1 MLYSL
6 PRYVCRGTKR
16 YVCIPVCLKS
26 SKTKTGDESSSKT
39 GRSKRFAN
47 TLNLPKTSF
56 QLTIKNG
63 AAASRERAIQR
74 MAGFQSLY
82 KWQREQDWNQSFV
95 LHDGP
100 PYANGKSHV
109 GHVVNKV
116 LKDIT
121 NRYKVLKRHKVHYVP
136 GWDCHGMPIEI
147 KALVNASGEYEHLP
161 ALEIRQKA
169 RDLVKKVVEDQK
181 KSFLQWGIMGD
192 WNSVYR
198 TLSPDYESAQLQVF
212 YNIYEKGYI
221 YKDYMPVYWSPS
233 SQTALAEAELE
244 YNHEHVSKSVFVKF
258 PLVTLRDRFKAELDD
273 AAKVWAVVWTTTPW
287 TLPFNQ
293 ALCYNPKL
301 RYAFVKDTTSLD
313 VFLCEAQFVEELKTL
328 VNGSLQTLFIVD
340 GLALETLRYQHPLSG
355 EVLPIVASN
364 HVTSGKGTGLVHTA
378 PAHGHDDFSVASVY
392 NLSKDCHVDG
402 QGVYTSGVDSSLL
415 GKTVG
420 VDADNAV
427 LAALHPFVLKVKD
440 YVHSYPYDW
449 RTKKPVIIRASQQWF
464 INTKELCPLAVES
477 LHDVKI
483 TPEQSKNSMIAELY
497 SRPYWC
503 ISRQRTWGVPIPVF
517 YNKMSG
523 EPLICRETVDHLRE
537 LILQHGSDCWWS
549 LPMQELLPDSLL
561 AQINKGK
568 SSDYEKGNDILDVWF
583 DSGVSWASVLKDV
596 DGQADVYMEGIDQ
609 YKGWFQTSLLTSVA
623 VKGKAPYRQ
632 IVTHGFATDEA
643 GMKMSKSVGNVIE
656 PEVVI
661 YGGKNK
667 EKSPSY
673 GVDVLRW
680 WVAHSH
686 HHQNI
691 NIGPALLKQFSE
703 DVFKVR
709 KCLRHMLGNLFDF
722 DPSVDCLP
730 YNKLTAVDKYML
742 YNLHCA
748 ITQIE
753 EGYESFSYNKVIQNV
768 EKFVYSDLSTFY
780 FSKTKDR
787 CYCSEAG
794 DTARKSSQTVQYYIT
809 KALISVIAPVV
820 PHLAEEVYQHLP
832 GSDTESSDTD
842 SVFKLGWSTPDV
854 EWGNVQSARD
864 LMPVFDMRREVADK
878 IGLEI
883 PVEFDIFIHSSPKLH
898 DLLRKIQPE
907 PTSTTSSLCEI
918 FQTSRVS
925 VLDDRPAVVLED
937 DAMIVKGSTLVW
949 ESDSSCEV
957 DFNILVA
964 PAELNICER
973 CRRYTAECYGT
984 PCQRCLGVMAQDWA
998 S

>member
-1 MLYSL
+1 MPKSNFG
-6 PRYVCRGTKR
+6 C
-16 YVCIPVCLKS
+16 PVCLKS
-26 SKTKTGDESSSKT
+26 NKSNIDQRALSAKSKKA

-56 QLTIKNG
+56 PLTIKDG
-63 AAASRERAIQR
+63 AAASRERAIQK
-74 MAGFQSLY
+74 MVGFQSLY
-82 KWQREQDWNQSFV
+82 KWQREQTWDKSFV

-100 PYANGKSHV
+100 PYANGKTHV

-121 NRYKVLKRHKVHYVP
+121 NRYKVLKKHKVHYVP

-147 KALVNASGEYEHLP
+147 KAIVTKSGEYQHLP
-161 ALEIRQKA
+161 PIEIRKKA
-169 RDLVKKVVEDQK
+169 RALAQKVVEEQK

-192 WNSVYR
+192 WNSVYK
-198 TLSPDYESAQLQVF
+198 TLSPEYESAQIRVF
-212 YNIYEKGYI
+212 GDIYEKGYI
-221 YKDYMPVYWSPS
+221 YRDYMPVYWSPS

-244 YNHEHVSKSVFVKF
+244 YNHEHVSKSVFLKF
-258 PLVTLRDRFKAELDD
+258 PLVSIRDQFRATIGD
-273 AAKVWAVVWTTTPW
+273 AAKIWAVVWTTTPW

-301 RYAFVKDTTSLD
+301 RYAFVKATKSSD
-313 VFLCEAQFVEELKTL
+313 VFLCEVQFVEELKTL
-328 VNGSLQTLFIVD
+328 VNEDLQILFAVD
-340 GLALETLRYQHPLSG
+340 GFTLETLRYSHPLSG
-355 EVLPIVASN
+355 DCLPLLGSN

-392 NLSKDCHVDG
+392 NLSKECHVDG
-402 QGVYTSGVDSSLL
+402 SGKYVSGVDKSLL

-420 VDADNAV
+420 IDANDAV
-427 LAALHPFVLKVKD
+427 LTALQPFVLKVKD

-464 INTKELCPLAVES
+464 INTQQLCPLAVES
-477 LHDVKI
+477 LRTVKI

-517 YNKMSG
+517 YNRMSG
-523 EPLICRETVDHLRE
+523 EPLICRETVEHISQLF
-537 LILQHGSDCWWS
+537 LQHGSDCWWS
-549 LPMQELLPDSLL
+549 YPVNVLLPDSLL
-561 AQINKGK
+561 AQIDKGK
-568 SSDYEKGNDILDVWF
+568 SSEYEKGTDILDVWF
-583 DSGVSWASVLKDV
+583 DSGVSWAYVLKDE
-596 DGQADVYMEGIDQ
+596 GGEADMYMEGIDQ
-609 YKGWFQTSLLTSVA
+609 FKGWFQTSLLTKVA
-623 VKGKAPYRQ
+623 AKGSAPYRQ

-643 GMKMSKSVGNVIE
+643 GLKMSKSVGNVIE
-656 PEVVI
+656 PELVI
-661 YGGKNK
+661 NGGKNK
-667 EKSPSY
+667 ETSPSY

-691 NIGPALLKQFSE
+691 NIGPSLLKQFSE

-722 DPSVDCLP
+722 DPSVDLLS
-730 YNKLTAVDKYML
+730 YDELTAVDKYML

-748 ITQIE
+748 ISQIE
-753 EGYESFSYNKVIQNV
+753 KSYESISYNKVIQNV
-768 EKFVYSDLSTFY
+768 EKFVYSDLSFFY
-780 FSKTKDR
+780 FNNTKDR

-794 DTARKSSQTVQYYIT
+794 DRSRRSSQTVQYHMT
-809 KALISVIAPVV
+809 RALVSAIAPIV

-832 GSDTESSDTD
+832 GSDNESSDAD
-842 SVFKLGWSTPDV
+842 SIFKLGWSKLEP
-854 EWGNVQSARD
+854 EWGNIQSARN

-878 IGLEI
+878 IGLES

-898 DLLRKIQPE
+898 SVLETIQPE
-907 PTSTTSSLCEI
+907 KSSTTSSLCEV
-918 FQTSRVS
+918 FQTSCVS
-925 VLDDRPAVVLED
+925 LLDCWPSVILED
-937 DAMIVKGSTLVW
+937 DTMMVKGSTLVW
-949 ESDSSCEV
+949 EPGSDTTSEV

-964 PAELNICER
+964 PAQLNICER
-973 CRRYTAECYGT
+973 CRRYTAESYGT
-984 PCQRCLGVMAQDWA
+984 PCQRCLRVMAQDWA
-998 S
+998 T